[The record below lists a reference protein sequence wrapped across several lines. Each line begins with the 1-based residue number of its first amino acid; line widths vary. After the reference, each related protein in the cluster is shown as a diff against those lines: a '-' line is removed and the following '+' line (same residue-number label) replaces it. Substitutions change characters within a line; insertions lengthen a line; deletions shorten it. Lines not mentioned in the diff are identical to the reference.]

1 MNNNTVRS
9 SPQVLILGTLGLA
22 AITAL
27 GWACDQQAGPA
38 PRAHPR
44 RLLAWLVTQGVTVMG
59 WTVDRIAILGS
70 RQRAG
75 TRDVLAAPTHERT

>member
-1 MNNNTVRS
+1 MRSNTARS

-22 AITAL
+22 AITVL

-44 RLLAWLVTQGVTVMG
+44 RLLAWLVTQGVTAMG

-75 TRDVLAAPTHERT
+75 ARDVLAAPTHEST